1 MSNSAFYDLCW
12 RDRDTGE
19 TFCVRLGEWVAKC
32 PFREDD
38 STPWD
43 AEDIDPKDN
52 TEKGED
58 NG

>member
-1 MSNSAFYDLCW
+1 MSAFCELCS
-12 RDRDTGE
+12 RDPDTGE
-19 TFCVRLGEWVAKC
+19 YFCVRTGHWEDRC

-43 AEDIDPKDN
+43 AEKIAPEEN

>member
-1 MSNSAFYDLCW
+1 MSAFCELCS
-12 RDRDTGE
+12 RDPDTDE
-19 TFCVRLGEWVAKC
+19 YFCVRTGHLEDRC

-43 AEDIDPKDN
+43 AEKIAPEEN